1 MRGIM
6 PSMKT
11 KTKTQTPKKPIHC
24 FKAGSHV
31 TAAGETIEFSQAD
44 VDATAAAYNPKLH
57 EAPLVV
63 GHPKSDDP
71 AKGWVASLVANAR
84 GLFAVPRDVAVEFS
98 EQVGRRELGKV
109 SAKFY
114 RPDAPNN
121 PVPGVWYL
129 RHVGFLGAMP
139 PAIKGLDD
147 PAFSE
152 GADDGCVCFQ
162 ESIEFGD
169 WDDRTIA
176 GMFRSL
182 REFFIAKFG
191 QEEADRAL
199 PSWDVNN
206 LQESAAQP
214 EADDAAT
221 STAFSEQ
228 VSQTTTAPTTKES
241 TVSPEEKSRIEAE
254 NASLKRQ
261 LAERSAREKQEREE
275 ARHNG
280 NVEFAEELIGKQ
292 ILKPKHKDAVI
303 ALLDTVSA
311 PGANGK
317 EVEFGEGDDAQPLAE
332 VVKGFLADQPKV
344 VEFSEFATKSR
355 AASGAPSVN
364 PLLADA
370 EARIGK

>member
-1 MRGIM
+1 M
-6 PSMKT
+6 PSM

-71 AKGWVASLVANAR
+71 AKGWVAALVANAR

-169 WDDRTIA
+169 WDGRTIA

-182 REFFIAKFG
+182 RDFLIAKFG

-228 VSQTTTAPTTKES
+228 VSNQPRKEQPTKES
-241 TVSPEEKSRIEAE
+241 TVSPEEKARIEAE

-261 LAERSAREKQEREE
+261 LSERSAREKHEREE

-280 NVEFAEELIGKQ
+280 NVEFAESLIGKQ

-311 PGANGK
+311 LGANGK
-317 EVEFGEGDDAQPLAE
+317 EVEFGEGDAAQPLAE

-344 VEFSEFATKSR
+344 VEFGEFATKSR
-355 AASGAPSVN
+355 AASGVPSVN

-370 EARIGK
+370 EARTGK